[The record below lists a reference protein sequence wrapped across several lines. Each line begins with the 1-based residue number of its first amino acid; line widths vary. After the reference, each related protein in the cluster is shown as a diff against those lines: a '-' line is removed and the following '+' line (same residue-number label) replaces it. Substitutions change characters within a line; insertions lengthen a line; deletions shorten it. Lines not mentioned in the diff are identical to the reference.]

1 MKFIKKYKS
10 AFYLTIFAFIVCGII
25 YPLFMTGIAQ
35 LIFPKQANGSLIK
48 VDNEVVGSELIGQD
62 FTDPKLFH
70 SRPSAVNYNVYED
83 GDKYDGL
90 ASGSKNLA
98 VSNPNLKKRI
108 NEDID
113 KFIKENPA
121 VSKEDIPE
129 DIISQSGSGLDPHI
143 SVKAA
148 QLQVDRVAKNTNLSK
163 ENLEQLIKQNTS
175 EKALGIFGEQTVN
188 VLKLNI
194 DLVSEMKK

>member
-1 MKFIKKYKS
+1 MKLIKKYKS

-25 YPLFMTGIAQ
+25 YPLLMTGIAQ

-70 SRPSAVNYNVYED
+70 GRPSAVNYNVYED

-90 ASGSKNLA
+90 ASGSQNLA

-113 KFIKENPA
+113 KFIKENPTI
-121 VSKEDIPE
+121 SKEDIPE

-148 QLQVDRVAKNTNLSK
+148 QLQVDRIAKNTGLAK
-163 ENLEQLIKQNTS
+163 ESIEQLIKKNTK
-175 EKALGIFGEQTVN
+175 EKTLGIFGEQTVN

>member
-1 MKFIKKYKS
+1 MRIIKKYKQ
-10 AFYLTIFAFIVCGII
+10 AFLVTIFAFIVCGMI

-48 VDNEVVGSELIGQD
+48 MGDEIVGSELIGQD

-70 SRPSAVNYNVYED
+70 SRPSAVNYNVYENEN
-83 GDKYDGL
+83 KYDGL

-98 VSNPNLKKRI
+98 VSNPDLKKRI
-108 NEDID
+108 DEDVD
-113 KFIKENPA
+113 KFLKENPS

-163 ENLEQLIKQNTS
+163 ESLEQLIYQNTS
-175 EKALGIFGEQTVN
+175 QKTLGIFGEQTVN

-194 DLVSEMKK
+194 DLISEMKK